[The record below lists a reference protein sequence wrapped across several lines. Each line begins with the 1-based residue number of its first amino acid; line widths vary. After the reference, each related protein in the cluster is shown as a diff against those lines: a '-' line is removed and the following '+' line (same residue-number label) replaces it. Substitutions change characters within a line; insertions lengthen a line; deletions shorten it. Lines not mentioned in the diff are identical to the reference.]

1 MENMVISESEYLEAC
16 KILSKHPCLKKNAV
30 ESLKGSAVTA
40 GCTLAGGIFGG
51 PIGLAAGATIGGL
64 VAYATSA
71 KYKSLIQII
80 TEMSDED
87 QTNLI
92 NFMRDLCNERN
103 ITTAAILTA
112 VVTNPSAENYEVLST
127 GLMKYCAEIQ
137 K

>member
-1 MENMVISESEYLEAC
+1 MVISKTEYLEAC
-16 KILSKHPCLKKNAV
+16 KILSKHPCLKKNFV
-30 ESLKGSAVTA
+30 ESAKGSAVTA
-40 GCTLAGGIFGG
+40 GFTMAGAMAGG
-51 PIGLAAGATIGGL
+51 PIGLAAGAAVGGL

-80 TEMSDED
+80 AEMSEED

-103 ITTAAILTA
+103 ITTAATLMA
-112 VVTNPSAENYEVLST
+112 VVNNPSAENYEELST
-127 GLMKYCAEIQ
+127 GLMNYCVEIQ